1 MRTCSPRLAKEK
13 YCTGCMACSDKLEQL
28 IKSETYRNSIVN
40 EADKLVCSDFNIIT
54 ICNKIEKIYENM

>member
-1 MRTCSPRLAKEK
+1 MIYETYALKMLA
-13 YCTGCMACSDKLEQL
+13 DKLEQL

>member
-1 MRTCSPRLAKEK
+1 MVSINFYNSIL
-13 YCTGCMACSDKLEQL
+13 KLEQL

>member
-1 MRTCSPRLAKEK
+1 MIYETYDLKMLA
-13 YCTGCMACSDKLEQL
+13 DKLEQL

-40 EADKLVCSDFNIIT
+40 EADKLVYSDFNIIT

>member
-1 MRTCSPRLAKEK
+1 MGHPTMQENDTAKL
-13 YCTGCMACSDKLEQL
+13 TP
-28 IKSETYRNSIVN
+28 TNSIVN